1 MPSKGIHV
9 PRGRL
14 SKNNFYVERRDG
26 GGYSARRGGSQ
37 RASYTGETQGEA
49 ARKAH
54 ASDPRAEVFGLRV
67 RARNGEPA
75 GIWRKLF

>member
-1 MPSKGIHV
+1 V

-14 SKNNFYVERRDG
+14 SKENFYVERRPSGD
-26 GGYSARRGGSQ
+26 YAARRGGAQ
-37 RASYTGETQGEA
+37 RASHTGATQGEA

-54 ASDPRAEVFGLRV
+54 ASDPNAEVFVLRV

>member
-1 MPSKGIHV
+1 V

-14 SKNNFYVERRDG
+14 SKNNFYVERRPEGD
-26 GGYSARRGGSQ
+26 YTARRGGSQ
-37 RASYTGETQGEA
+37 RASYTGVTQSEV

-54 ASDPRAEVFGLRV
+54 AADPDAEVYVLRV
-67 RARNGEPA
+67 RARGGEPA

>member
-1 MPSKGIHV
+1 M

-14 SKNNFYVERRDG
+14 SKDNFYVERRQAGD
-26 GGYSARRGGSQ
+26 YAARRGGSP
-37 RASYTGETQGEA
+37 RASHTGATQGEA

-54 ASDPRAEVFGLRV
+54 AADPYAEVYVLRV